1 MRLLYSTILLSVAFI
16 FVSCQEENN
25 GLRSPERE
33 KAEAWA
39 QAARE
44 LFWGEDRTLNL
55 DTLPD
60 VTPVVAMMD
69 SAIALDPQNRQ
80 YYYQKAEYLAL
91 AEEVDALSAVFRQL
105 AALGEDKT
113 PFLPE
118 TLGQCFARR
127 GETDSAKYY
136 YTRAIELRRKERT
149 PGLSSAF
156 VDSAYIAHLE
166 YYITGDRM
174 AALRKIEQSAG
185 ATPLTESEKEHL
197 EQILRDFD
205 LDQLAWQPSAEE
217 ILRTKKLLNT
227 PRKPLTGASPRK

>member
-118 TLGQCFARR
+118 TLGQCFARK
-127 GETDSAKYY
+127 SAKREGCWGKQKKNQYRKDQCPGQK
-136 YTRAIELRRKERT
+136 TQACRRCKS
-149 PGLSSAF
+149 PL
-156 VDSAYIAHLE
+156 
-166 YYITGDRM
+166 M
-174 AALRKIEQSAG
+174 ASLPRHGEVWCAMYLHGSHQG
-185 ATPLTESEKEHL
+185 C
-197 EQILRDFD
+197 
-205 LDQLAWQPSAEE
+205 PSRNIWDDEFEAQE
-217 ILRTKKLLNT
+217 
-227 PRKPLTGASPRK
+227 P